1 MLPLNIM
8 EKPFFIKGKLDCS
21 WSHVNISA
29 KEFINNKN
37 MEINW
42 KGDALYISE
51 ISFKINHNQEKI
63 FKRSQKNDRLVLDS
77 MLAKNIGLLS
87 GKNKGESY
95 TPYIDEFF
103 KNGIA
108 FKNSY
113 SVSEYTMPSLSYD
126 DDRSFSY

>member
-21 WSHVNISA
+21 QWGHVNISA

-51 ISFKINHNQEKI
+51 ISFKINHNQERFLK
-63 FKRSQKNDRLVLDS
+63 KKP
-77 MLAKNIGLLS
+77 K
-87 GKNKGESY
+87 K
-95 TPYIDEFF
+95 
-103 KNGIA
+103 
-108 FKNSY
+108 
-113 SVSEYTMPSLSYD
+113 
-126 DDRSFSY
+126 